1 MRSSRLEKEMYCNH
15 QMNSEQTSRFE
26 TGYNI
31 DYAFACFW
39 FGVLSF
45 MAFCFLIA
53 TLEQRDWKWSIIVF
67 VIMLF
72 CVWVS
77 QYLYGLIWTD
87 IYSLLCN

>member
-26 TGYNI
+26 TGYNV

-45 MAFCFLIA
+45 MAFCFLMV
-53 TLEQRDWKWSIIVF
+53 TLEKRLEMEYYNICDNVVLCLGFTI
-67 VIMLF
+67 
-72 CVWVS
+72 
-77 QYLYGLIWTD
+77 LIRFNMNWY
-87 IYSLLCN
+87 IYFTL

>member
-26 TGYNI
+26 TGYNV

-45 MAFCFLIA
+45 MVFCFLVIA
-53 TLEQRDWKWSIIVF
+53 LKDKSWGRSIIILG
-67 VIMLF
+67 IMLF
-72 CVWVS
+72 CIWTS
-77 QYLYGLIWTD
+77 QYLYGLIWSD
-87 IYSLLCN
+87 IYTLICK